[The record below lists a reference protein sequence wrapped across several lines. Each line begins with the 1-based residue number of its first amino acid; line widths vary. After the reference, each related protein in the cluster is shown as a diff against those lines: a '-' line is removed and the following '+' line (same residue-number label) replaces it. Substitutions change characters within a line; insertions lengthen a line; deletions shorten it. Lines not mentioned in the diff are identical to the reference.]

1 MSVPTTLF
9 GFCHAR
15 EVVEYCFCRC
25 TGYGPRYC
33 GLTCAPYLTFSICFL
48 VLTERVSPVGWF
60 QTSSWLW
67 SRQSKKS
74 SEEEFGA
81 SPVGDTG
88 RSRKRCLARPFGQ
101 RGRPEAGWR
110 PKRGLR
116 SERRARVR
124 NGCHSSS
131 ARPSGRRL
139 DCPSGLLFRY
149 LGRPRS
155 CALSAWAE
163 PLLGSRSAR
172 DPGFMNPTEYTI
184 KYLYIGN
191 KIWR

>member
-1 MSVPTTLF
+1 MSAPTTLF

-25 TGYGPRYC
+25 TGYGPQYC

-88 RSRKRCLARPFGQ
+88 RSRKQCLARPF
-101 RGRPEAGWR
+101 
-110 PKRGLR
+110 GLR

-124 NGCHSSS
+124 SEGSGQRGGPESETG
-131 ARPSGRRL
+131 AIPPRP
-139 DCPSGLLFRY
+139 GLLVEDWIAPLACC
-149 LGRPRS
+149 LGTWVGPGVAR
-155 CALSAWAE
+155 C
-163 PLLGSRSAR
+163 LLGLSLCWEAGPRGT
-172 DPGFMNPTEYTI
+172 PGLWTRQNI
-184 KYLYIGN
+184 Q
-191 KIWR
+191 